1 MVMLIKCHVVSLLCA
16 VRYLI
21 IFITTSGVPP
31 REESLLSLQED
42 KAVEM
47 QVWGGAILPVTKLK
61 CSFDKAFCVVDEET
75 REMLE
80 MYRMVLRPLAFRQL
94 HKRDS
99 YEMAIWA
106 KFEQTMQRNKD
117 LQVLLNNAVH
127 NFDKVLFYFVHKI
140 KIACAGTSYA
150 CLSGQFQLKAS
161 CGRRCEA
168 AAAEKHQDVSQV
180 DQYPEFFC

>member
-1 MVMLIKCHVVSLLCA
+1 MLCPCCA

-80 MYRMVLRPLAFRQL
+80 MYRMVLRPLAVRQL

-99 YEMAIWA
+99 YEKHAVRR
-106 KFEQTMQRNKD
+106 FEQTMQRNKD
-117 LQVLLNNAVH
+117 LQVLLENAVH
-127 NFDKVLFYFVHKI
+127 NFDEVLFHFVHLNQTSLRSSTRT
-140 KIACAGTSYA
+140 CTSYA
-150 CLSGQFQLKAS
+150 CLSGRFQLKAS
-161 CGRRCEA
+161 CGRRA
-168 AAAEKHQDVSQV
+168 AAAESHQDVSQV
-180 DQYPEFFC
+180 DQYPQFFC